1 MMVEIGA
8 AQVLG
13 FLLTVLSTVGGIWI
27 RRLNDKLDQAS
38 ARTNALKSELLR
50 MQTQLAKEANAY
62 SRRSEIAECIA
73 RIEAK
78 IDRLADKLAAKQDRV
93 S

>member
-1 MMVEIGA
+1 MTVEIGA
-8 AQVLG
+8 AQILG
-13 FLLTVLSTVGGIWI
+13 FLLTVISTVGGIWL
-27 RRLNDKLDQAS
+27 RRLHDELDRAS
-38 ARTNALKSELLR
+38 ARTDALKSELLR
-50 MQTQLAKEANAY
+50 TQTQLAREANDY

-78 IDRLADKLAAKQDRV
+78 IDRLADRLDAKQDRV